1 MNDDLASSSPDTFVI
16 DLNLDVDER
25 FESDIDR
32 DLLLEVVQNALEGA
46 QVKGSIEIGLVVT
59 DDAEIRR
66 LNRDYR
72 GVDAPTDVLSFSQL
86 ESRGGQDDTF
96 PWPPGTPRLIGDII
110 ISGERVRAQSAE
122 FGHGQRRELA
132 YLTVHGL
139 LHLLGYDHESDA
151 EKEKM
156 RRAEEEALASIPR
169 EG

>member
-1 MNDDLASSSPDTFVI
+1 MRIPDGFELPERGDQLLPEHLRQQIRARLPVAVLAGERSVV
-16 DLNLDVDER
+16 LD
-25 FESDIDR
+25 
-32 DLLLEVVQNALEGA
+32 A
-46 QVKGSIEIGLVVT
+46 K
-59 DDAEIRR
+59 IRR

-86 ESRGGQDDTF
+86 ESWGGEDDTF
-96 PWPPGTPRLIGDII
+96 PWLPGTPRLIGDIV
-110 ISGERVRAQSAE
+110 ISGERVRAQAAE

-169 EG
+169 DG